1 LVDGGKI
8 GRRGGAEGKYMLG
21 ITHLKMIAPRRSA
34 RIAAKMATPVTQ
46 PLRRSERLTA
56 APVAPVAAPVAV
68 PVTAQ
73 PLRRS
78 ARLGARTQSY
88 PGYGVPPSHWAK
100 HRAYTGLTWDQCRKL
115 DKNIARVY
123 EYLSAVDLETCLVT
137 RADLVIRL
145 IQYLYHNDLLVLR
158 NPKFRAT
165 VTNKLEEILNSTSMA
180 RITPTQRRI
189 LRTQKLWTYKYREMT
204 SHPLYVA

>member
-1 LVDGGKI
+1 MKAVTLDAFSIWLMAKKLKGWVARRTCTHSGSIKI
-8 GRRGGAEGKYMLG
+8 KMNTAPRRSPR
-21 ITHLKMIAPRRSA
+21 IAAQMAAAAPAPVAAQQPLRRSA
-34 RIAAKMATPVTQ
+34 RIAA
-46 PLRRSERLTA
+46 
-56 APVAPVAAPVAV
+56 
-68 PVTAQ
+68 
-73 PLRRS
+73 
-78 ARLGARTQSY
+78 RTQSY
-88 PGYGVPPSHWAK
+88 PSHGVSPSHWAK

-123 EYLSAVDLETCLVT
+123 EYLSAVDLDTCLVT
-137 RADLVIRL
+137 RAELVIRL